1 MMRSLVLVLVLVG
14 ATLAAPLPA
23 VDETEALWKL
33 FKLSFKKEYESEAL
47 ENLRRNVFLDNK
59 RAIDEHNARYEEGK
73 VSFKMGLNQFSDMTL
88 KEFSDTNNGFRMPGK
103 SSLPV
108 WSEAAA
114 TVKDLPDY
122 VDWRRNNMV
131 TPVKNQGQCGSCW
144 AFSST
149 GALEGQHSI
158 QAGELV
164 SLSESQLVDC
174 AADYGPKGCNGGWMD
189 DAYKYIVANGGID
202 TEASYPYVPQQR
214 TCAFNSATIGA
225 NMTGSVRLPSG
236 DEDALKKAV
245 ATIGPIAVAIDATS
259 ATFMSYQS
267 GVYYDTTCSSV
278 KLDHAVLVVGYG
290 TDSSRNLD
298 YWIVKNSWDV
308 TWGEKGYILMAR
320 GYSNMCGIAT
330 HAVYPTVAW

>member
-1 MMRSLVLVLVLVG
+1 MGHTNKTSVAHTSNKNIFQMMRSLVLVLVLVG

-214 TCAFNSATIGA
+214 TCAFNSATI
-225 NMTGSVRLPSG
+225 
-236 DEDALKKAV
+236 
-245 ATIGPIAVAIDATS
+245 DATS